1 MKKISAIKLSYDNAD
16 RVKFQLYAEFFRF
29 LGIYVWEYCTSM
41 ECFFGEGK
49 LLADDEDV
57 IYYSV
62 EPDSRNNP
70 EMDFGRQETLLRILR
85 NDVVMVGLDDDF
97 LAAFDVLSEIFAGN
111 NLFTAALTL
120 QYFRYNNEKT
130 KEAGISFEK
139 AASEIDHKIKE
150 KVYVD
155 NRYMIYAK
163 LYCLQKSNLSSVLCN
178 QTLAVLESDLV
189 RQCLSLLK
197 DHPDFSNVWTLIGM
211 IYEKSNGKSR
221 ELLAAFE
228 NALQMTGDRP
238 FVSSIYYWI
247 GKRYETL
254 KLYDNAME
262 NAYRKAY
269 KCAPKYRVIY
279 KMGIAMERL
288 REWEKAVNYYD
299 ECLRFLELKE
309 KYLDLLEL
317 EYYFKTH
324 IRAAFILITKQE
336 KFGRGILHIEQALR
350 YREELEETL
359 KTGDGYSE
367 FARQIYGGEYQDF
380 VSLAFERMNPER
392 AYQYLSIA
400 YSRLGVKKKL

>member
-29 LGIYVWEYCTSM
+29 LGIYVWECCTSL
-41 ECFFGEGK
+41 EDFFGEGK
-49 LLADDEDV
+49 SLADGDDV
-57 IYYSV
+57 IYYFV
-62 EPDSRNNP
+62 EPDNGDDLY
-70 EMDFGRQETLLRILR
+70 MDSGKQDNLIGTLREDTAIA
-85 NDVVMVGLDDDF
+85 GLDDDF
-97 LAAFDVLSEIFAGN
+97 LAAFDALSGIFVENG
-111 NLFTAALTL
+111 LFTAALTL
-120 QYFRYNNEKT
+120 QYFRYNNKKT
-130 KEAGISFEK
+130 EEAGATFEK
-139 AASEIDHKIKE
+139 ASHLIESKISEAAFTG
-150 KVYVD
+150 
-155 NRYMIYAK
+155 NRYMSYAR

-178 QTLAVLESDLV
+178 QSLAVLESDLV

-197 DHPDFSNVWTLIGM
+197 NHPDFSNVWTLIGM

-238 FVSSIYYWI
+238 YVSSIYYWM

-269 KCAPKYRVIY
+269 QCAPKYRVIY

-288 REWEKAVNYYD
+288 GDWEKAVNYYD
-299 ECLRFLELKE
+299 KCLRFLELKE
-309 KYLDLLEL
+309 KYLDPLEM

-359 KTGDGYSE
+359 KTGDRYSE
-367 FARQIYGGEYQDF
+367 FARHIYGEEYHDF
-380 VSLAFERMNPER
+380 VLLAFERMNPER